1 MNGSKKVPKHLKHK
15 PIVVLEDYNQV
26 DGIHANKTDAKGLS
40 IGLAQWSDVHGKELS
55 AKVWRHTGDGGQWSR
70 QSEELP
76 LHRVLDLAS
85 LLCASI
91 YYVDNNKLPSDEAK
105 DFKVELVEDSELLE
119 QLKKGLKDEKTR
131 NALEVSL
138 KRLSEQL
145 KCLGR

>member
-1 MNGSKKVPKHLKHK
+1 MSDSKKVPNHLKHK
-15 PIVVLEDYNQV
+15 PIVVLENYNRV
-26 DGIHANKTDAKGLS
+26 DGIYANKTDAKGLS
-40 IGLAQWSDVHGKELS
+40 IGLAQWNDVHEEELS

-76 LHRVLDLAS
+76 LHRVFDLAS

-91 YYVDNNKLPSDEAK
+91 YYVDNNKLPPNETK
-105 DFKVELVEDSELLE
+105 DFKVELVEDSERLE

-138 KRLSEQL
+138 KRLSDYL
-145 KCLGR
+145 KHLGH